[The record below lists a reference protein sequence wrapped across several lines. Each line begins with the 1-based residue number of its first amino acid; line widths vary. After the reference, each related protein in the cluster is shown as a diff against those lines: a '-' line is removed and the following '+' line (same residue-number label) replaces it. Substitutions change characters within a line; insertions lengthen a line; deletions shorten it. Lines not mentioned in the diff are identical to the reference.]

1 MTIEYTSGEWQNVEQ
16 MTDYRS
22 ERFTDMLVERATWTQ
37 TAPTHTID
45 GIKVA
50 APDYIWFRF
59 WLLGQQQIVEKYFDA
74 DRHLVGMYAP
84 ISTPFLPTEKT
95 ISSVSLALALWL
107 QEDGRITVLNE
118 AEFDAAIAAQVV
130 SPVEATYAEHRI
142 RELMLDIGQN
152 LFPPA
157 MVRNF
162 ILKGPEES

>member
-1 MTIEYTSGEWQNVEQ
+1 MTIEYKSGEWQNAEQ

-37 TAPTHTID
+37 TAPTRTID
-45 GIKVA
+45 GTEVA

-74 DRHLVGMYAP
+74 ERQLVGMYAP
-84 ISTPFLPTEKT
+84 VSAPFQVTEKT
-95 ISSVSLALALWL
+95 IASVSLALALWL

-118 AEFDAAIAAQVV
+118 AEFDAAIAAQVFT
-130 SPVEATYAEHRI
+130 PKDAAFAEQRI